1 MHNRAWV
8 TQLSRGLTVPTIQ
21 EYLRI
26 WDLLQDVQ
34 LNDEE
39 DRLIWRW
46 TVDGTYTSRFAYRAL
61 HSASHPTPGCDRL
74 WGTWAPLR
82 VKIFLWIAPRS
93 RHWTADRRARHGLDA
108 NEHYFL
114 CDQEPET
121 IDHIIA
127 SCSFSKQVWWN
138 ILARL
143 GANAALIGGESILAW
158 WESWRLCWNGDKRK
172 GADSLFTLVAWEL
185 WKERKAVS
193 TIPQVLLVI
202 QNIANQWIE
211 AAASNLGCL
220 VRE

>member
-1 MHNRAWV
+1 
-8 TQLSRGLTVPTIQ
+8 
-21 EYLRI
+21 
-26 WDLLQDVQ
+26 
-34 LNDEE
+34 
-39 DRLIWRW
+39 
-46 TVDGTYTSRFAYRAL
+46 
-61 HSASHPTPGCDRL
+61 
-74 WGTWAPLR
+74 
-82 VKIFLWIAPRS
+82 
-93 RHWTADRRARHGLDA
+93 LDA